1 MIISSIV
8 NKDGLK
14 VNFYTS
20 YRTHNFCNNC
30 DNGHKEGWILKEKC
44 TGRYCPNCG
53 RKLRTKA
60 KYNKTQYTGGR
71 Y

>member
-1 MIISSIV
+1 MILSSNID
-8 NKDGLK
+8 KSGSR

-20 YRTHNFCNNC
+20 YRTHNFCGGC
-30 DNGHKEGWILKEKC
+30 DDGHKKGWILKELC
-44 TGRYCPNCG
+44 PGIHCPNCG

-60 KYNKTQYTGGR
+60 KYSKTYTGGR